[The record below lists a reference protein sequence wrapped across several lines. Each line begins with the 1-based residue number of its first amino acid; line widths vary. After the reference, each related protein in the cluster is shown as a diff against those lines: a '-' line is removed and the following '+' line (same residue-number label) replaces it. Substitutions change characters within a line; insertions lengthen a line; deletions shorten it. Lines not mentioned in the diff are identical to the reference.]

1 MTPSYDI
8 VDQRI
13 SQIEAEMR
21 LNGMWQEKP
30 PPAEAL
36 VITQAFG
43 GDKLAFEQWL
53 QFVFI
58 PRVRQIITERGQFPA
73 RSQVADQA
81 FREWKMWGDAPNV
94 DDLLKLLREF
104 DAMFGG

>member
-8 VDQRI
+8 VDQKI
-13 SQIEAEMR
+13 LQIEAEMR
-21 LNGMWQEKP
+21 RIGMWQAQP

-58 PRVRQIITERGQFPA
+58 PRVRQIIAQRGQFPA
-73 RSQVADQA
+73 SSQVSQQA
-81 FREWKMWGDAPNV
+81 YREWKMWGDARNV

-104 DAMFGG
+104 DAMFGT

>member
-8 VDQRI
+8 VDQKI

-21 LNGMWQEKP
+21 RIGMWQAKP

-36 VITQAFG
+36 VITHAFG
-43 GDKLAFEQWL
+43 GDKLAIEQWL
-53 QFVFI
+53 QFIFI
-58 PRVRQIITERGQFPA
+58 PRVRQIIAERGKFPA
-73 RSQVADQA
+73 GSQVAQQA
-81 FREWKMWGDAPNV
+81 FRQWKMWGDAPNV

-104 DAMFGG
+104 DAMFGT